1 MITLVGTPELLAKC
15 RDSLKSSGFSYSGP
29 DVLKDGTDV
38 IAALDRV
45 IRVLSDVPPP
55 RISKM
60 AFVKVDPADIY
71 ASAAVLTTDHWLR
84 RFWERGGF
92 VLHFPTCR
100 KMAFGR

>member
-1 MITLVGTPELLAKC
+1 MITLVGTPELLAKA
-15 RDSLKSSGFSYSGP
+15 RDSLKSSGYSYAGP
-29 DVLKDGTDV
+29 DILSDGTDI

-45 IRVLSDVPPP
+45 IRVLSDIPPK

-71 ASAAVLTTDHWLR
+71 ASAAVLTQDHWLR

-92 VLHFPTCR
+92 PLSFPTCR